1 MKEYKLFSIDGRPIA
16 SEICEHLSQLT
27 ESDIRVGKFKIDQF
41 SDGEFSPQFL
51 ESIRDKSVFLITTLT
66 SSDAIV
72 KLVLSID
79 AAKRASASEVIVIL
93 PYMAYSRQDRREG
106 HRGAI
111 GAKAIADLIKNSG
124 ADKAILFDLH
134 SEQIQGFFDMPVEH
148 IPGWVAFTEYVQELD
163 PTCDWTVCSPDAGGV
178 KRANRFYQHFVKT
191 HETATFSMLSKL
203 RDKPNSIERMDL
215 IGDVNGRCVI
225 LIDDMVDTGGTL
237 LLAAKL
243 LKEAGALKVHAICT
257 HGVLSGPAYE
267 RLSGEN
273 GKYLDSLVISTSI
286 PTNFHEKIKTIS
298 CAKPIAKTIF
308 AMTKSVSV
316 AQTLLPV

>member
-1 MKEYKLFSIDGRPIA
+1 MKSYKIFSIDGRPVA
-16 SEICEHLSQLT
+16 NEICEHLSNLT
-27 ESDIRVGKFKIDQF
+27 NSEIKLGKFKIDKF

-51 ESIRDKSVFLITTLT
+51 ESIRDNSVFLVTTLT
-66 SSDAIV
+66 NSDSIV
-72 KLVLSID
+72 KLVLTTD
-79 AAKRASASEVIVIL
+79 AAKRASAAEVVVIL
-93 PYMAYSRQDRREG
+93 PYLAYCRQDRREG

-111 GAKAIADLIKNSG
+111 GAKAIANLIKSSG

-148 IPGWVAFTEYVQELD
+148 IPGWVAFTDYVKELD
-163 PTCDWTVCSPDAGGV
+163 QTCDWTVCSPDAGGV

-191 HETATFSMLSKL
+191 HENATFAMLSKL

-215 IGDVNGRCVI
+215 IGDVEGRCVI

-243 LKEAGALKVHAICT
+243 LKEAGAVRVHAICT
-257 HGVLSGPAYE
+257 HGVLSGPAYK

-273 GKYLDSLVISTSI
+273 GQYLDSLVISTSV
-286 PTNFHEKIKTIS
+286 PSNFHEKIRTIS

-316 AQTLLPV
+316 EKTLIPS